1 MQVDVS
7 QNYVIRTD
15 LANQLFNSEE
25 LFGYLSSRVASM
37 QIVDKEPGA
46 TNLYQ
51 DTFKLDGKMTAGFA
65 ATIIL
70 SKSRTY
76 D

>member
-1 MQVDVS
+1 
-7 QNYVIRTD
+7 
-15 LANQLFNSEE
+15 
-25 LFGYLSSRVASM
+25 M

-70 SKSRTY
+70 SKSKTY